1 MAPTTRAATKK
12 QASIGASE
20 PEGPG
25 NEIGSETENAEDGN
39 TDDDQST
46 TSNDGNEQSVGDYFA
61 KYEDKMTDAM
71 KIVQRETPFGPYKKL
86 DDRDV
91 DHCKTITN
99 AERGVK
105 KAKYCKFIA
114 MFDRLG

>member
-1 MAPTTRAATKK
+1 MAPTTRAAAKK

-25 NEIGSETENAEDGN
+25 NEIGSERENAEDGN

-46 TSNDGNEQSVGDYFA
+46 MSNDGNEQSVGDYFA
-61 KYEDKMTDAM
+61 KYEDKMTHAM
-71 KIVQRETPFGPYKKL
+71 KIVQREIPFGPYKEL

-99 AERGVK
+99 AEKGVK
-105 KAKYCKFIA
+105 KAKDCKFITI
-114 MFDRLG
+114 FDRLG